1 MVSPAS
7 SPSGGCL
14 ADNPRMSQP
23 TVDFVA
29 AAVASA
35 RATLATEAAAVADL
49 AQRLGQPFG
58 HAVHCMLHC
67 AGRVVVMGMGKSG
80 HVGGKIAATL
90 ASTGTPAFFVHPAEA
105 SHGDLGML
113 TARDV
118 ALAISNSGQSEELL
132 VLLPLIK
139 RMGVPLL
146 VMTGAPD
153 SALAQAADVVL
164 DSAVTHEAC
173 PHNLAPTASTTA
185 QLALGDALAV
195 ALLQQRG
202 FAPEDFARSHPGGA
216 LGRRLLTRVADLM
229 RRAAAMPLV
238 APQDRLLDVLPL
250 MSEKGLGLVV
260 AVDAA
265 RRVQG
270 VLTDGDLRR
279 LLAQG
284 GDVRTLTVAQVM
296 QRQPRHLAPEALAAE
311 AARVM
316 EEQRI
321 TSVLAVDDQGVLQ
334 GVLNSND
341 LMRARVI

>member
-1 MVSPAS
+1 
-7 SPSGGCL
+7 
-14 ADNPRMSQP
+14 
-23 TVDFVA
+23 
-29 AAVASA
+29 
-35 RATLATEAAAVADL
+35 
-49 AQRLGQPFG
+49 
-58 HAVHCMLHC
+58 
-67 AGRVVVMGMGKSG
+67 
-80 HVGGKIAATL
+80 
-90 ASTGTPAFFVHPAEA
+90 
-105 SHGDLGML
+105 
-113 TARDV
+113 
-118 ALAISNSGQSEELL
+118 
-132 VLLPLIK
+132 
-139 RMGVPLL
+139 VPLL
-146 VMTGAPD
+146 VMTGARD

-164 DSAVTHEAC
+164 DSGVAHEAC

-229 RRAAAMPLV
+229 RQGDALPVV
-238 APQDRLLDVLPL
+238 APHDQLLAVLPL

-260 AVDAA
+260 VVDAQ

-270 VLTDGDLRR
+270 VFTDGDLRR
-279 LLAQG
+279 LLATG
-284 GDVRTLTVAQVM
+284 ADVTAMPVEQVM
-296 QRQPRHLAPEALAAE
+296 QRQPQQLSPDALAAE

-321 TSVLAVDDQGVLQ
+321 TSVLAVDQHGTLQ